1 MKRPVLWNE
10 KKCYAKRF
18 GYVGVFVALFCVFL
32 VDLLEGNH
40 WIHKET
46 SYGNVP
52 DWRPEFNHQN
62 EVRFHI
68 NLQLLYSYCLVIDH
82 KQVFYGTLIAI
93 VLGTQL
99 CSELY
104 LNTKS
109 SKSND
114 CEKEGWQENLSKTY
128 PYCDDHDHL
137 EKRECVGHTH
147 GDHESSPCMVKR
159 CTIRALLTS
168 TDELPNSYHRPTRK
182 LVELT
187 GPIVLIG
194 VVVTTAVVTLGVFV
208 LVLICCLG
216 RDALK
221 PAAKQQK
228 EDNKQEKDK
237 LVVNLSPK
245 ASKDELGHI
254 RVPHLICLV
263 LMLDSIGTCIANF
276 LKCIF
281 RKLVDTTYLFS

>member
-1 MKRPVLWNE
+1 MLTSCFHNT
-10 KKCYAKRF
+10 Y
-18 GYVGVFVALFCVFL
+18 
-32 VDLLEGNH
+32 LLEGNH

-62 EVRFHI
+62 ELSSEHF
-68 NLQLLYSYCLVIDH
+68 NLVH
-82 KQVFYGTLIAI
+82 
-93 VLGTQL
+93 
-99 CSELY
+99 

-147 GDHESSPCMVKR
+147 GDHASSPCMVKR
-159 CTIRALLTS
+159 CTTRALLTS
-168 TDELPNSYHRPTRK
+168 PDELSNSYHRPTRK

-254 RVPHLICLV
+254 RVSHLICLV
-263 LMLDSIGTCIANF
+263 SFTKNNERSDGSAAEDQRSGGYPRSITTPT
-276 LKCIF
+276 
-281 RKLVDTTYLFS
+281 RKNLLSRTRKSLSSITRTSLFPITSTAAAATSTATTTTI